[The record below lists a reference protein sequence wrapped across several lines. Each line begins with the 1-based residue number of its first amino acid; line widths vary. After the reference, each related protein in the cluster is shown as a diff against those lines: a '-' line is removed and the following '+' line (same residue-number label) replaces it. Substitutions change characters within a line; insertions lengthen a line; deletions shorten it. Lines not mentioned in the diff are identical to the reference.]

1 MGILIYKKMVRKV
14 FSDENYND
22 LEFLIDIEN
31 NLVIKITN
39 QIDVIHIRIDKDDLD
54 QLEEEFIYMV
64 NKIKNGQDE

>member
-1 MGILIYKKMVRKV
+1 MVRKV